1 MFCFVCVIGLIYRE
15 IKSDN
20 IGILDEN
27 RNIFLCYRNLEN
39 TNRIQSHLLVMV
51 YVGWKWA
58 NQRMID
64 WLMDLC
70 FFFFFFI
77 SQISPDFIFL

>member
-27 RNIFLCYRNLEN
+27 RNIFLYVTEILK
-39 TNRIQSHLLVMV
+39 IQSHLLVMV

-58 NQRMID
+58 NQRMTD

-70 FFFFFFI
+70 FFFFHF
-77 SQISPDFIFL
+77 SNKS

>member
-1 MFCFVCVIGLIYRE
+1 MLFMFCFVCVIGLIYRE

-39 TNRIQSHLLVMV
+39 TNRIQSHLLVM
-51 YVGWKWA
+51 YMLVGNGRIKE
-58 NQRMID
+58 
-64 WLMDLC
+64 
-70 FFFFFFI
+70 
-77 SQISPDFIFL
+77 